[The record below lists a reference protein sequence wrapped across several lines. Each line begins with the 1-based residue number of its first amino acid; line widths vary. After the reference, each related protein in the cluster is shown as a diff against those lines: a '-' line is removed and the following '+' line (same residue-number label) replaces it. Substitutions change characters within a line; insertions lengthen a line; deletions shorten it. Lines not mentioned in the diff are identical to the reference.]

1 MKTQDIRNIALAL
14 KDIREGAKELNEKV
28 KEHKGV
34 AYFKTRKDAEAH
46 MKKFAPKGRVVE
58 YERGHA
64 VQTRISGPYLNK
76 AGIAEGAMKRGKDL
90 DTYRKEPPK
99 KEDNSNDVSDD
110 GEGLDKVQP
119 KAVKKKFKDRKD
131 KDIDNDGD
139 VDSSDKFLHKRRKAV
154 SKAIASKK
162 KPSVEKDADVEVQE
176 GIIGNL
182 AKAGA
187 KAAGR
192 AIKKQG
198 QKVVKKVADKTGI
211 TTAKKLVKKVGSGI
225 ATVKKAALTG
235 EEVKEDITHQ
245 TVKPPSHTKK
255 YSNPKTM
262 AALGAE
268 KKLTSDQLAA
278 HGKAAKHHSDIAD
291 GHTQAMEK
299 SKSSDIKQM
308 HAHAARA
315 HKKAADGHN
324 SIASSRQG
332 RTSGAAL
339 SLAVSST
346 RNANDHSQAVRTDF
360 TKKKRVNE
368 ASAAT
373 ATHTPNNGADAEDG
387 LTPNGKKMM
396 AMKTDGPEGTDITKV
411 APKTFAAMRASGKKA
426 AMRNNDNAQGDKTP
440 PKNDG
445 K

>member
-1 MKTQDIRNIALAL
+1 MKTQDIKNIALAL
-14 KDIREGAKELNEKV
+14 KDIR
-28 KEHKGV
+28 
-34 AYFKTRKDAEAH
+34 
-46 MKKFAPKGRVVE
+46 
-58 YERGHA
+58 
-64 VQTRISGPYLNK
+64 
-76 AGIAEGAMKRGKDL
+76 EGAMKRGKDL
-90 DTYRKEPPK
+90 DTYRKAPPK
-99 KEDNSNDVSDD
+99 EEAYGNAPSQDDADVVKQRKALLGKKHHKEDNSNDVSDD